1 MPSILIRAIVF
12 ITLALILY
20 TVGVWTERISKT
32 LKPFHLIFFW
42 GGLICDSLGTFM
54 MSKLT
59 SSSESGMI
67 SLHGITG
74 AIAIVLMMVHAI
86 WATVVLVRKNEKSL
100 HTFHKFSMFVWI
112 VWLIPYIL
120 GMMIGMGR

>member
-1 MPSILIRAIVF
+1 MSTTLIRAIIF

-20 TVGVWTERISKT
+20 TVGVWTEKIGKI

-42 GGLICDSLGTFM
+42 GGLVFDSLGTYL

-59 SSSESGMI
+59 SSSESAVL

-74 AIAIVLMMVHAI
+74 AIAIALMLVHAV
-86 WATVVLVRKNEKSL
+86 WATIVLVRKNEKSL
-100 HTFHKFSMFVWI
+100 HTFHKFSLFVWI
-112 VWLIPYIL
+112 VWLVPYIL
-120 GMMIGMGR
+120 GMMMGMGK